1 MEEEGQEEDNSMDID
16 TIDGWYVSDTHDG
29 DIDLL
34 SGDNAETT
42 LEDDESSILE

>member
-16 TIDGWYVSDTHDG
+16 TIDGWYVSDAHDE

-34 SGDNAETT
+34 SGDNTESTLAEN
-42 LEDDESSILE
+42 DSSISE